1 MLEQV
6 PDLDPLALASV
17 AAMDRASGR
26 LSRVINDLLL
36 LSRVDDPTT
45 PVVAVPV
52 DLHAVLEDVLDVNAV
67 SARNK
72 ELAIQV
78 VAPEGPVLALG
89 DHDELDRVC
98 ANLVSNAIK
107 YTPPGRSIT
116 VTLDRMGDRV
126 LLSCEDE
133 GIGISPADQD
143 QLFSEFFRSANP
155 EAYSQPGTG
164 LGLAI
169 VQRIVHR
176 HDGRITVDS
185 ELGKG
190 STFTVDL
197 PAVPR

>member
-1 MLEQV
+1 M
-6 PDLDPLALASV
+6 
-17 AAMDRASGR
+17 
-26 LSRVINDLLL
+26 
-36 LSRVDDPTT
+36 
-45 PVVAVPV
+45 PV

-72 ELAIQV
+72 ELTIRV

-89 DHDELDRVC
+89 DHDELDRIC
-98 ANLVSNAIK
+98 ANLISNAVK

-126 LLSCEDE
+126 MFACADE
-133 GIGISPADQD
+133 GIGISAEDQD

-197 PAVPR
+197 PAAPPELGRGS